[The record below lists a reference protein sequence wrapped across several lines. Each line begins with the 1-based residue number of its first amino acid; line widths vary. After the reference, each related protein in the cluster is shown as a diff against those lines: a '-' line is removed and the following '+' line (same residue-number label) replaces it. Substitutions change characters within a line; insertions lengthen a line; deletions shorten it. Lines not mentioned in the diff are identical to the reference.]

1 MRQFA
6 LALLLVA
13 AGALHSASRLVPGL
27 LSAQNG
33 AQGQAVAVQA
43 IAAPTRPLPPEEDSA
58 GVAKFS
64 FIAYGDTRGR
74 QDGVELQYEHGLVV
88 RGMLAAIERLETT
101 EYPVRFVLQSGDA
114 VVDGGDAR
122 QWNTSFVGLIN
133 RLTTD
138 GGVAYFLAPGNHD
151 VSAAENLDSSQ
162 RLQGLRNYLQAMSQ
176 LIPPD
181 RAQRRLAGYPTY
193 AFGYGNTFVVA
204 LDSNIAN
211 DMTQY
216 NWVKAQLEGLD
227 RKRYVHI
234 VALFHH
240 PVISSG
246 PHGGPK
252 LEPPSA
258 AMRARYMPLFRAHH
272 VNAVF
277 AGHDHLFE
285 HWVERYTDDTGRHR
299 MDLVTSAGGGA
310 PLYTY
315 QSEPDLTDYLRA
327 NQAATVRVE
336 HLVKPGP
343 EPSDN
348 PYHFVIVHVN
358 GERLDME
365 VVGVDWGSGFSPY
378 PGRSNTVGLSDSA
391 SLR

>member
-1 MRQFA
+1 MKVPTRYFVI
-6 LALLLVA
+6 LIFTLL
-13 AGALHSASRLVPGL
+13 PGL
-27 LSAQNG
+27 VVG
-33 AQGQAVAVQA
+33 QGNQAPQAVQA
-43 IAAPTRPLPPEEDSA
+43 IAAPKRPLPPEEASA

-64 FIAYGDTRGR
+64 FIGYGDTRGR
-74 QDGVELQYEHGLVV
+74 QDGVQLQYEHGLVV
-88 RGMLAAIERLETT
+88 NGMLAAIKRLETT

-114 VVDGGDAR
+114 VVNGGEAR
-122 QWNTSFVGLIN
+122 QWNISFVGLIN
-133 RLTTD
+133 RLTTE
-138 GGVAYFLAPGNHD
+138 GGVPYFLAPGNHD
-151 VSAAENLDSSQ
+151 VTVAENLDSPQ
-162 RLQGLRNYLQAMSQ
+162 RQQGLRNYLQAMSQ

-181 RAQRRLAGYPTY
+181 NAQRRLAGYPTY

-227 RKRYVHI
+227 RKRYVNI

-240 PVISSG
+240 PVFSSG

-258 AMRARYMPLFRAHH
+258 AMRTRYMPLFRANH
-272 VNAVF
+272 VSAAF
-277 AGHDHLFE
+277 TGHDHLFE
-285 HWVERYTDDTGRHR
+285 HWAEHYTDSTGRHR

-315 QSEPDLTDYLRA
+315 EGEPDLTEYLRA
-327 NQAATVRVE
+327 NQAARVQVE

-343 EPSDN
+343 QPSDN

-358 GERLDME
+358 GEHMDME

-378 PGRSNTVGLSDSA
+378 PYRSNRVDLSD
-391 SLR
+391 R